1 MIKKYRSDLFLIIS
15 IIFFLTILI
24 LKFFIQEKT
33 IQPFGI
39 SILEISSNSMNPT
52 LYKGD
57 KIIIKKQE
65 EYEEGDI
72 ITYISKENNCI
83 THRIVKKY
91 ENVFI
96 TKGDNNN
103 IEDNEQIKKEQI
115 LGKVIYIY
123 KDSIL

>member
-115 LGKVIYIY
+115 IGKVIYIY
-123 KDSIL
+123 KDRK

>member
-1 MIKKYRSDLFLIIS
+1 MIKKYRSNLFLIIS

-123 KDSIL
+123 KDRK

>member
-83 THRIVKKY
+83 THRIVY
-91 ENVFI
+91 FFS
-96 TKGDNNN
+96 
-103 IEDNEQIKKEQI
+103 
-115 LGKVIYIY
+115 KVYMFVNKHIII
-123 KDSIL
+123 S

>member
-123 KDSIL
+123 KDRK

>member
-96 TKGDNNN
+96 KKGDNNN

-123 KDSIL
+123 KDRK

>member
-115 LGKVIYIY
+115 LGKVIHIY
-123 KDSIL
+123 KDRK